1 MGDVQPPTPLPPS
14 ASASESTVPIVAV
27 PVTPLKPTTTYHE
40 VWAVVTAY
48 CPCRKCCGRHAN
60 GRTST
65 GTSAWLRG
73 IAADPRIIPYNSRI
87 FVEGYGSS
95 RVDDTGGAM
104 RRSWRRSGMI
114 HVDLR
119 MTYHYQAR
127 RWGRKIMK
135 IRIYDK

>member
-1 MGDVQPPTPLPPS
+1 M
-14 ASASESTVPIVAV
+14 PIVAV
-27 PVTPLKPTTTYHE
+27 PVIPLKPTTTYHE